1 MIFANINIKSL
12 LKPIKVVLFASL
24 LSVSISQNLSAK
36 EIICGNTKC
45 DIETRKCIK
54 LPQKACVEYSYYS
67 SYYGGGSQCIKYE
80 YYRCVGK
87 NEEQYKANKEIN
99 VSTND
104 NGEVLTGENETI
116 ALRKAK
122 TAAYTAGERMEI
134 AEEHYSEVQSK
145 DMSKTAERILVKTE
159 ATEKEREALGENDT
173 KDLRKAIEK
182 LASYTTIKGYTE
194 GKGSPGDTNIKDAMD
209 DAIAEL
215 NELKEDGHITE
226 DNYNRLK
233 SEIGELYNVASQN
246 LEAVAE
252 KMGDKELAEKQRQ
265 ERIAVRDEVMQK
277 CATSAQLKARYN
289 AGCWSCLVLERLTS
303 AFLHAANKGLPVVQK
318 AGITLL
324 LLGSGL
330 WIMFWALKSVSSFTQ
345 VQTANILNDL
355 FKFLFKVCL
364 AYVFITL
371 STTAIS
377 QYFIRPIMSVGAII
391 GQQFWHEKVALY
403 TEDWEELTDEDYAEV
418 DKVVENI
425 MSQVPTKSSK
435 QETVINGGAG
445 NDLTPEEIADNEE
458 ANKENDANFA
468 KTAIPNLLI
477 PGVQGG
483 VISSGAGCRPKSAT
497 GGKGSTCHRGVDVG
511 GLNKGSECIPY
522 IAAGPGQLYYTELGG
537 YGRVALINH
546 GKVGDY
552 YWVTSYNHMSSATET
567 LKIKNSL
574 RSGMSIKQGVP
585 IGCTGGSGG
594 KRDASG
600 KVQITESGFD
610 KHVHFEVFASKQN
623 PGGGWPSGKQVD
635 PLALLGREVVFLNDI
650 CNQCNGN
657 NRVVSKAAESFLK
670 SEKKPP
676 CEIGTENWTCRIPV
690 GNGWAAAG
698 EAIQNVNSS
707 VDVGGSYSGDYNYD
721 SLVVDIPQEIKYTG
735 PTNIMPKSIMNSILG
750 AMRAI
755 TNTTADNMVLG
766 NMVMCY
772 AGLKNGGAWKIE
784 IFDIDIAH
792 VLNIFLWLEG
802 AIIWALGFM
811 LTLAVSYYFIDI
823 SFKIGFAVLAIPVVF
838 GIWPFGFGQ
847 DKLFKAISIIAKSS
861 ATFAFLAITTKFGMD
876 LVSEALN
883 GVDDIYAKID
893 AFATETVTENQEDLF
908 KAEIDNTLYLFSPTF
923 IMMAFA
929 IIYFYKMVQGTISD
943 LVNKFFP
950 DNVFGD
956 SSPMHSAATMM
967 TSFAHKMAM
976 KVTGA
981 DLAKDIVAHQ
991 TGRLVKGGLTKAKDG
1006 VVGGLKA
1013 AAHPV
1018 RTGKQAYNAAK
1029 KLGKKISSAFGK
1041 KK

>member
-54 LPQKACVEYSYYS
+54 YKGCSNDDYCTPKVD
-67 SYYGGGSQCIKYE
+67 KYE
-80 YYRCVGK
+80 CVGK
-87 NEEQYKANKEIN
+87 NTNERIREEGYTEIL
-99 VSTND
+99 VSTD
-104 NGEVLTGENETI
+104 ATGHQLTGEEEI
-116 ALRKAK
+116 VALRKNK
-122 TAAYTAGERMEI
+122 TAAYTVYEKRKI
-134 AEEHYSEVQSK
+134 AEEHYSNVQSK
-145 DMSKTAERILVKTE
+145 DISKTAERILVKTE

-435 QETVINGGAG
+435 QETVINEGAG
-445 NDLTPEEIADNEE
+445 NDLTPEEIAENEE

-635 PLALLGREVVFLNDI
+635 PLALLGGEVVFLNDI

-657 NRVVSKAAESFLK
+657 NRVVSKAAEKFLGCK
-670 SEKKPP
+670 
-676 CEIGTENWTCRIPV
+676 TETKDWTCRIPV

-698 EAIQNVNSS
+698 EAIQSVNSS

-893 AFATETVTENQEDLF
+893 AFATETVAESQEDLF

-1029 KLGKKISSAFGK
+1029 NLGKNISSAFGK

>member
-24 LSVSISQNLSAK
+24 LSVSISQNLFAK

-45 DIETRKCIK
+45 NIETRKCIK
-54 LPQKACVEYSYYS
+54 LPQKVCAEYSNYTTT
-67 SYYGGGSQCIKYE
+67 YGVAVTQCLRYE
-80 YYRCVGK
+80 SYRCVGK

-134 AEEHYSEVQSK
+134 AEEHYSNVQSK
-145 DMSKTAERILVKTE
+145 DISKTAERILVKTE
-159 ATEKEREALGENDT
+159 ATEDSQESFLAENDT
-173 KDLRKAIEK
+173 EDLRNAIKK

-209 DAIAEL
+209 DAISKL
-215 NELKEDGHITE
+215 DELKEDGHITE
-226 DNYNRLK
+226 DDYNRLK

-246 LEAVAE
+246 LEAVTK
-252 KMGDKELAEKQRQ
+252 KMGDEQASEKQRQ
-265 ERIAVRDEVMQK
+265 ERIAVRDEVLQK
-277 CATSAQLKARYN
+277 CATSAQLRARYN

-391 GQQFWHEKVALY
+391 GQQFWDEKVALY

-425 MSQVPTKSSK
+425 MSQIPTKSSK
-435 QETVINGGAG
+435 QETVINEGAG
-445 NDLTPEEIADNEE
+445 NDLTPEEIAENEE

-483 VISSGAGCRPKSAT
+483 VISSGAGCRPASAT

-600 KVQITESGFD
+600 KVRLTENGFN

-635 PLALLGREVVFLNDI
+635 PLALLGGEVVFLNDI

-657 NRVVSKAAESFLK
+657 NRVVSKAAEKFLGCK
-670 SEKKPP
+670 
-676 CEIGTENWTCRIPV
+676 TETKDWTCRIPV

-772 AGLKNGGAWKIE
+772 AGLDNGGAWHVFDFKI
-784 IFDIDIAH
+784 
-792 VLNIFLWLEG
+792 LNIFLWLEG

-861 ATFAFLAITTKFGMD
+861 ATFAFLAITTAFGMD

-883 GVDDIYAKID
+883 GLDDLYAKID
-893 AFATETVTENQEDLF
+893 AFATETVAESQEDIF

-956 SSPMHSAATMM
+956 SAPMHSAATMM

-991 TGRLVKGGLTKAKDG
+991 TGRLVKGSLTKAKDG

-1029 KLGKKISSAFGK
+1029 NLGKNTSSAFGK

>member
-45 DIETRKCIK
+45 NIETRKCIK
-54 LPQKACVEYSYYS
+54 LPQKVCAEYSNYTTT
-67 SYYGGGSQCIKYE
+67 YGVAVTQCLRYE
-80 YYRCVGK
+80 SYRCVGK

-134 AEEHYSEVQSK
+134 AEEHYSNVQSK
-145 DMSKTAERILVKTE
+145 DISKTAERILVKTE
-159 ATEKEREALGENDT
+159 ATEDSQESFLAENDT
-173 KDLRKAIEK
+173 EDLRNAIKK

-209 DAIAEL
+209 DAISKL
-215 NELKEDGHITE
+215 DELKEDGYITE
-226 DNYNRLK
+226 DDYNRLK

-246 LEAVAE
+246 LEAVT
-252 KMGDKELAEKQRQ
+252 KKIGDEQASEKQRQ
-265 ERIAVRDEVMQK
+265 ERMAVRDEVLQK
-277 CATSAQLKARYN
+277 CATSAQLRARYN

-391 GQQFWHEKVALY
+391 GQQFWDEKIKEYTFEWGGDEFISDDSPLVKKTAEDALKKAE
-403 TEDWEELTDEDYAEV
+403 EDRILASYA
-418 DKVVENI
+418 
-425 MSQVPTKSSK
+425 
-435 QETVINGGAG
+435 
-445 NDLTPEEIADNEE
+445 PEEEMPETQEYEEPTPIDPNASDEQIIIALQNAFLAVLKQQIHEIITSCT
-458 ANKENDANFA
+458 DAKRRGNC
-468 KTAIPNLLI
+468 
-477 PGVQGG
+477 
-483 VISSGAGCRPKSAT
+483 GAGCRFTSCSDAGHQKYVKDIFKWAW
-497 GGKGSTCHRGVDVG
+497 
-511 GLNKGSECIPY
+511 GSEQLNAYCQASVTAAMKKMLSKVAKNASALEKLHFYKGLASPPGAFPSGQPDVQICIGKQLNPE
-522 IAAGPGQLYYTELGG
+522 IKLNAGDTISVHHTSYQK
-537 YGRVALINH
+537 VW
-546 GKVGDY
+546 GKVSGHHTITVVNPSGGGSFISFNGD
-552 YWVTSYNHMSSATET
+552 TPEKSPLCASYSG
-567 LKIKNSL
+567 LQGKIKNVSAEWRKIL
-574 RSGMSIKQGVP
+574 KENPNLKNELDLKQLAELGAGLNMSFINYE
-585 IGCTGGSGG
+585 GGYYPTI
-594 KRDASG
+594 D
-600 KVQITESGFD
+600 
-610 KHVHFEVFASKQN
+610 
-623 PGGGWPSGKQVD
+623 
-635 PLALLGREVVFLNDI
+635 
-650 CNQCNGN
+650 
-657 NRVVSKAAESFLK
+657 
-670 SEKKPP
+670 
-676 CEIGTENWTCRIPV
+676 
-690 GNGWAAAG
+690 
-698 EAIQNVNSS
+698 
-707 VDVGGSYSGDYNYD
+707 GSYTSGDYNYD

-772 AGLKNGGAWKIE
+772 AGLDNGGAWHVFGFKI
-784 IFDIDIAH
+784 
-792 VLNIFLWLEG
+792 LNIFLWLEG

-861 ATFAFLAITTKFGMD
+861 ATFAFLAITTAFGMD

-883 GVDDIYAKID
+883 GLDDLYAKID
-893 AFATETVTENQEDLF
+893 AFATETVAESQEDIF

-956 SSPMHSAATMM
+956 SAPMHSAATMM

-991 TGRLVKGGLTKAKDG
+991 TGRLVKGSLTKAKDG

-1029 KLGKKISSAFGK
+1029 NLGKNTSSAFGK